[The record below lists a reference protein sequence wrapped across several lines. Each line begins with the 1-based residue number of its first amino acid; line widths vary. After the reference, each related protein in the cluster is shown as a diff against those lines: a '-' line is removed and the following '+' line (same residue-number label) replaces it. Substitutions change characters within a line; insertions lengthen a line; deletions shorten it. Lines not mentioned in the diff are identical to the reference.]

1 MYQESEILYSSDQDI
16 NNGLNSEKLPSPE
29 LPVQV
34 QAMANSVYGE
44 FKRMMGTYGEEVIK
58 ELMPLIVTILET
70 LDRSL
75 SECNANAVE
84 VEMLKDD
91 NEQLATQ
98 YERERQL
105 RRHAEQ
111 QLMESE
117 DVNEAATREI
127 RAKADA
133 LETATRHLELKCKNY
148 TDQVERLQEREADLK
163 REYTILHERHTEMI
177 QSYMEHIEKTKVL
190 QQQSSYNEFS
200 QSPNNYLPWYRKE
213 FPRSVATPSPS
224 GSSEFPPFSASDNNQ
239 NVVLT
244 PIATRPDYASTPNAE
259 RSNISIKD
267 EIPKSLPITPST
279 PSSSEDKSSQ
289 PTSNEEQPPHEVMVG
304 KKKLTNQTQTPQAQV
319 PARAVKKLHEKSLHQ
334 MTMTKQTISQ
344 AANLYKEQ
352 VTCVGSK
359 VQQTTEPTET
369 DALDLN
375 VALIN
380 ETVRHEVQG
389 VAKES
394 IGQDVGSPSGESEG
408 AGWVSDEVKVMLQ
421 NGEFDLENTPLDGSG
436 DYTSDKPELESTGIE
451 NAAFET
457 TVNESSLYAELSK
470 QDLGDVDE
478 GADILDMYEP
488 NNPFSGCLVQDNNF
502 TEYSGMSKEVEN
514 LLHENT
520 KLLAT
525 KNALN
530 VVKDDLIQQVD
541 QLTTQHT
548 ILKEELVASEKAKE
562 DLQKRLAEFEKQLA
576 KLQHEL
582 DNVGKDGTRNSTS
595 KQSDEE
601 EALPLSQRKRFTR
614 VEMARVLMERNQY
627 KERLMELQEAV
638 RWTETL
644 RASRN
649 HPEVAQ
655 PKIKSKSNIF
665 NFFSRLFTSNSS
677 EPAPSPPQPVPS
689 QLEPYLGRHGRR
701 SISSSNDLNIQ
712 MSYNAPTS
720 KVMPRSKSSSMSLYG
735 RSPTIDTLRE
745 EVDRRL
751 PHLKHEAATKSR
763 FSMWLTSGTRDTT
776 KYQPRVNDT
785 ARFQACGWS
794 LPNSPASPKEG
805 SRTVPVP
812 VYCGPMVD
820 TNSNMKIWCATAV
833 NIADGRTRDGGSIV
847 GTSSIFYDGKEL
859 DTVKEREETEQSEEN
874 GDQNDVV
881 DLEEELET
889 QTQSFKFD
897 EKRRGALSS
906 LVWIISGDTRSSN
919 GVFGGSKVSVM
930 DAREPNKYLDQFS
943 IGSNDTHVLCVT
955 SVPGAL
961 EEDYSLSDSLEVDS
975 MYSSAGDSS
984 MLGMTQSP
992 TELGS
997 QFPTSSS
1004 SQEVGVEAT
1013 EDLVSSDATNLVRV
1027 EGQKKFLNEEKNDTS
1042 PVSSSPKIGG
1052 IEKIKTPTI
1061 ENPVNDGD
1069 TDESPTKCDNSSPDG
1084 TRLASLQPTVWMG
1097 AQNGYVYVHSA
1108 ISNWRRCL
1116 HQIRLK
1122 DSVLSIVHLKGRAL
1136 AALAD
1141 GTVAIFRR
1149 DTDGVWDLSS
1159 YYLLDLGRPHHSIRC
1174 MSVVYDHVWCGYRNR
1189 IHIVE
1194 PKTMKVVKSFDAHPR
1209 RESQVRQLAWAGDG
1223 VWVSIRLDSTV
1234 RLYHARTL
1242 QHLQDVD
1249 IEPYVSKVLGSGKLG
1264 FSFVRI
1270 TALMISQNRLWIGTG
1285 NGVVMSVPLSEGA
1298 KSNQASSAVLSSSR
1312 ASDRPGGVV
1321 RVYKDPLSD
1330 KITPGTFIPYC
1341 SMANAQL
1348 SFHGY
1353 RDAVKFF
1360 VAVRG
1365 CVTQPNT
1372 ANGSVGL
1379 SPPKQPDN
1387 SDPGTLVLSGGEG
1400 YVDFRKGDLVAISP
1414 EDMKASNSGIQS
1426 TTQMSH
1432 VIVWQL
1438 THQ

>member
-289 PTSNEEQPPHEVMVG
+289 PTSNEEQPPHEVM
-304 KKKLTNQTQTPQAQV
+304 
-319 PARAVKKLHEKSLHQ
+319 
-334 MTMTKQTISQ
+334 
-344 AANLYKEQ
+344 
-352 VTCVGSK
+352 
-359 VQQTTEPTET
+359 
-369 DALDLN
+369 
-375 VALIN
+375 
-380 ETVRHEVQG
+380 
-389 VAKES
+389 
-394 IGQDVGSPSGESEG
+394 DVGSPSGESEG

-763 FSMWLTSGTRDTT
+763 FSIGTRDTT

-930 DAREPNKYLDQFS
+930 DAREANKYLDQFP

-961 EEDYSLSDSLEVDS
+961 EEDYSLSDSVEVDS

-1285 NGVVMSVPLSEGA
+1285 NGVVMSVPLSEERKYQQKHASLERRLYSVRCQRMLLRCDVPKIDCVLCGKMITANEAVGADLCSCHEENPYVRSDSSNAKQLRKRAGRIFKLKLLKKRGA

>member
-200 QSPNNYLPWYRKE
+200 QSPNKKE
-213 FPRSVATPSPS
+213 FPRSVTTPSPS

-244 PIATRPDYASTPNAE
+244 PITTRPDYASTPNAE

-267 EIPKSLPITPST
+267 EIPKSLSVTPST
-279 PSSSEDKSSQ
+279 PSSSEEKSSQ
-289 PTSNEEQPPHEVMVG
+289 PTSNEEHPPLEVM
-304 KKKLTNQTQTPQAQV
+304 
-319 PARAVKKLHEKSLHQ
+319 
-334 MTMTKQTISQ
+334 
-344 AANLYKEQ
+344 
-352 VTCVGSK
+352 
-359 VQQTTEPTET
+359 
-369 DALDLN
+369 
-375 VALIN
+375 
-380 ETVRHEVQG
+380 
-389 VAKES
+389 
-394 IGQDVGSPSGESEG
+394 DVGSPSGESEG
-408 AGWVSDEVKVMLQ
+408 AGWVSEEVKVMLQ
-421 NGEFDLENTPLDGSG
+421 NGEFDLENSPLDGSG
-436 DYTSDKPELESTGIE
+436 DYASDKPELESTGIE

-548 ILKEELVASEKAKE
+548 ILKEELEASEKAKE

-677 EPAPSPPQPVPS
+677 EPAPSPPQSVPS
-689 QLEPYLGRHGRR
+689 QLEPYPGRHGRR
-701 SISSSNDLNIQ
+701 SISSSNDLNIT

-745 EVDRRL
+745 DVKFMAKKSLLFNEEIGVDRRL

-763 FSMWLTSGTRDTT
+763 FSMWLTRQVNMDVSGTRDTT

-820 TNSNMKIWCATAV
+820 TNTNMKIWCATAV

-859 DTVKEREETEQSEEN
+859 DTVKEREETDQSEEN

-897 EKRRGALSS
+897 EKRRAALSS
-906 LVWIISGDTRSSN
+906 LVWIISGDTRSGN

-930 DAREPNKYLDQFS
+930 DAREPNKYLDQFP

-1027 EGQKKFLNEEKNDTS
+1027 EGQKKFLNEEKNGSS

-1061 ENPVNDGD
+1061 ENPVNGGD

-1360 VAVRG
+1360 VAVPG

-1372 ANGSVGL
+1372 ANGSVGIT
-1379 SPPKQPDN
+1379 PPKQQPDT